1 VTRDERARAGRAAL
15 LVGLLGAVAGAGALV
30 LLVERPGRVGSA
42 GASEHAPERMPAR
55 AQPRAPSLHA
65 SPEPERVLVTPERA
79 PAAPIGDPDPARI
92 EPALAELAA
101 LLEAPRTTRV
111 QWERAVR
118 ATAGSLS
125 GVHAPGL
132 LAAAADP
139 ARAESVRV
147 AAAELLRVRDEESGS
162 LALPGPALH
171 ALRTAAASAEPFPMR
186 CAAAC
191 RALAWFGDAGD
202 RLALVQ
208 ALGDPAA
215 GPRAEL
221 AAHGLQGTRST
232 DVVPDLVA
240 LATRGTDADVAR
252 RALVTLERMGAMALR
267 TEWWPESLRAEVGA
281 ALAAGTVGL
290 EPGSELRL
298 RALALMEAFRGPEAE
313 ALLLAELQA
322 TPGAETARVAAG
334 LIDDPRD
341 PRVRG
346 ELAALLAED
355 ALPAENR
362 LAVAETLLRTADEP
376 HGSETEAAR
385 LWLRNVALGDGSP
398 AARRRA
404 VAALAGLRDPADR
417 GWLAELAR
425 SEEAL
430 ALHALVPPELDSALN
445 ER

>member
-1 VTRDERARAGRAAL
+1 
-15 LVGLLGAVAGAGALV
+15 VAG
-30 LLVERPGRVGSA
+30 
-42 GASEHAPERMPAR
+42 
-55 AQPRAPSLHA
+55 
-65 SPEPERVLVTPERA
+65 
-79 PAAPIGDPDPARI
+79 
-92 EPALAELAA
+92 
-101 LLEAPRTTRV
+101 
-111 QWERAVR
+111 
-118 ATAGSLS
+118 
-125 GVHAPGL
+125 
-132 LAAAADP
+132 
-139 ARAESVRV
+139 
-147 AAAELLRVRDEESGS
+147 
-162 LALPGPALH
+162 
-171 ALRTAAASAEPFPMR
+171 
-186 CAAAC
+186 
-191 RALAWFGDAGD
+191 
-202 RLALVQ
+202 
-208 ALGDPAA
+208 
-215 GPRAEL
+215 
-221 AAHGLQGTRST
+221 
-232 DVVPDLVA
+232 
-240 LATRGTDADVAR
+240 
-252 RALVTLERMGAMALR
+252 
-267 TEWWPESLRAEVGA
+267 
-281 ALAAGTVGL
+281 
-290 EPGSELRL
+290 ELRL

-313 ALLLAELQA
+313 ALLHAELQA